1 MPFKKK
7 IVIYFDP
14 YILDEDDE
22 SDEDSDDDSEWDED
36 EDESDD
42 DAGGY
47 DLDICPPGCDQVLYK
62 FVIFIYIK
70 IIVISR
76 NIGAIRPKKKNM
88 CVYGHPTHPIFQP
101 QTLTFFI
108 GNYSTLIFANDP
120 IYFYTEFE

>member
-1 MPFKKK
+1 M
-7 IVIYFDP
+7 IYFDP

-70 IIVISR
+70 IIVI
-76 NIGAIRPKKKNM
+76 
-88 CVYGHPTHPIFQP
+88 
-101 QTLTFFI
+101 
-108 GNYSTLIFANDP
+108 
-120 IYFYTEFE
+120 